1 MISDQASLALA
12 HSMLSILSKHPRP
25 TFRMFYADYRALF
38 SPVKVPA
45 VKEFPLGET
54 IGFVDIDC
62 SKAIAYLTDRYN
74 FVNSKELEEILSEE
88 AEQFQEE
95 THHA

>member
-1 MISDQASLALA
+1 MISNEASVIIA
-12 HSMLSILSKHPRP
+12 HRMLSILAKHSRP

-54 IGFVDIDC
+54 IGFVDVDC
-62 SKAIAYLTDRYN
+62 SKAIAYLKDRYN
-74 FVNSKELEEILSEE
+74 FVDSTELREILSEE
-88 AEQFQEE
+88 AEQLQEE